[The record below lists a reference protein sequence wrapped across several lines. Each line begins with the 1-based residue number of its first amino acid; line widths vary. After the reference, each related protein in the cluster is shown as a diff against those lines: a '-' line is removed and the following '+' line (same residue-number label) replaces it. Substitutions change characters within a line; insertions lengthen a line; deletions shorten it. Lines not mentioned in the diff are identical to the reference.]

1 MVPPLAVLE
10 TAMEMIWRGTL
21 AFELV
26 HVPIRLYKATRKRR
40 IAFRLLHEP
49 DHSPI
54 RLRRVCEEEDRE
66 VPDDEIVR
74 GYPLEDGW
82 IVMDDEELERAAPR
96 LTRSVR
102 IRDFVAEHEVDPVL
116 YRSPYYIA
124 PEPGAEEPYVM
135 LREAIRRSGKV
146 GVAEFVLMHREHL
159 AVIRAGEEAL
169 LVETLHYP
177 EELIDERELEVPAQT
192 RLREGE
198 IRMATDLI
206 RNLSRTFD
214 PSRYRN
220 DYRARVLELLRG
232 KAQGRLPERLELPP
246 PPEPTPVVDLTRRLR
261 ESLDRLGG
269 AGRRAA

>member
-1 MVPPLAVLE
+1 
-10 TAMEMIWRGTL
+10 MEMLWTGTL
-21 AFELV
+21 SFELV
-26 HVPIRLYKATRKRR
+26 NIPIRLYKAARTRRVE
-40 IAFRLLHEP
+40 FRLLHEK
-49 DHSPI
+49 DLAPI
-54 RLRRVCEEEDRE
+54 QYRKVCSAEQEPVMDE
-66 VPDDEIVR
+66 EIVR
-74 GYPLEDGW
+74 GIEVDGEW
-82 IVMDDEELERAAPR
+82 VTVTDDELARLAPR
-96 LTRSVR
+96 LTRTIE
-102 IRDFVAEHEVDPVL
+102 IRDFVDLREIDPVY
-116 YRSPYYIA
+116 YRKPYFLA
-124 PEPGAEEPYVM
+124 PDEGGEEAYVM

-206 RNLSRTFD
+206 RNLSRSFD

>member
-1 MVPPLAVLE
+1 
-10 TAMEMIWRGTL
+10 MEMLWTGTL
-21 AFELV
+21 SFELV
-26 HVPIRLYKATRKRR
+26 NIPIRLYKAARTRRVE
-40 IAFRLLHEP
+40 FRLLHEK
-49 DHSPI
+49 DLAPI
-54 RLRRVCEEEDRE
+54 QYRKVCSAEQEPVMDE
-66 VPDDEIVR
+66 EIVR
-74 GYPLEDGW
+74 GIEVDGEW
-82 IVMDDEELERAAPR
+82 VTVADDELARLAPR
-96 LTRSVR
+96 LTRTIE
-102 IRDFVAEHEVDPVL
+102 IRDFVDLREIDPVY
-116 YRSPYYIA
+116 YRKPYFLA
-124 PEPGAEEPYVM
+124 PDEGGEEAYVM

>member
-1 MVPPLAVLE
+1 
-10 TAMEMIWRGTL
+10 MEMLWTGTL
-21 AFELV
+21 SFELV
-26 HVPIRLYKATRKRR
+26 NIPIRLYKAARTRRVE
-40 IAFRLLHEP
+40 FRLLHEK
-49 DHSPI
+49 DLAPI
-54 RLRRVCEEEDRE
+54 QYRKVCSAEQEPVMDE
-66 VPDDEIVR
+66 EIVR
-74 GYPLEDGW
+74 GIEVDGEW
-82 IVMDDEELERAAPR
+82 VTVADDELARLAPR
-96 LTRSVR
+96 LTRTIE
-102 IRDFVAEHEVDPVL
+102 IRDFVDLREIDPVY
-116 YRSPYYIA
+116 YRKPYFLA
-124 PEPGAEEPYVM
+124 PDEGGEEAYVM

-269 AGRRAA
+269 VGRRAA

>member
-1 MVPPLAVLE
+1 
-10 TAMEMIWRGTL
+10 MEMLWTGTL
-21 AFELV
+21 SFELV
-26 HVPIRLYKATRKRR
+26 NIPIRLYKAARTRRVE
-40 IAFRLLHEP
+40 FRLLHEK
-49 DHSPI
+49 DLAPI
-54 RLRRVCEEEDRE
+54 QYRKVCSAEQEPVMDE
-66 VPDDEIVR
+66 EIVR
-74 GYPLEDGW
+74 GIEVDGEW
-82 IVMDDEELERAAPR
+82 VTVTDDELARLAPR
-96 LTRSVR
+96 LTRTIE
-102 IRDFVAEHEVDPVL
+102 IRDFVDLREIDPVY
-116 YRSPYYIA
+116 YRKPYFLA
-124 PEPGAEEPYVM
+124 PDEGGEEAYVM

>member
-1 MVPPLAVLE
+1 
-10 TAMEMIWRGTL
+10 MEMLWTGTL
-21 AFELV
+21 SFELV
-26 HVPIRLYKATRKRR
+26 NIPIRLYKAARTRRVE
-40 IAFRLLHEP
+40 FRLLHEK
-49 DHSPI
+49 DLAPI
-54 RLRRVCEEEDRE
+54 QYRKVCSAEQEPVMDE
-66 VPDDEIVR
+66 EIVR
-74 GYPLEDGW
+74 GIEVGGEW
-82 IVMDDEELERAAPR
+82 VTVTDDELARLAPR
-96 LTRSVR
+96 LTRTIE
-102 IRDFVAEHEVDPVL
+102 IRDFVDLREIDPVY
-116 YRSPYYIA
+116 YRKPYFLA
-124 PEPGAEEPYVM
+124 PDEGGEEAYVM